1 MIDLQEIGT
10 GAAGIWIE
18 AAMGAWGTSVLPHFP
33 PCDDDMEVPAV
44 EEYKKYFRATM
55 LAWGMLATRGMVGV
69 KVKSNPPTI
78 DECIEAVCSYFKH
91 PIEWE
96 TVLLIAV
103 YDAAVKYDL
112 LKAMSKL
119 NRLEIAG
126 ELDGHTVLETV
137 AALNRKYHGS
147 VERGGFSQHVGKDD
161 FRIGNTTA
169 AWSVGFIHTPC
180 EYEQPERLT
189 AISGG

>member
-1 MIDLQEIGT
+1 MPRLPWMPGKRLCSHTFPLVMMICKRQPLK
-10 GAAGIWIE
+10 GIKN
-18 AAMGAWGTSVLPHFP
+18 TSGLPCLP
-33 PCDDDMEVPAV
+33 G
-44 EEYKKYFRATM
+44 
-55 LAWGMLATRGMVGV
+55 GMLATRGMVGV

-96 TVLLIAV
+96 TVFLIAV
-103 YDAAVKYDL
+103 YDASVKYDL

-147 VERGGFSQHVGKDD
+147 VEKG
-161 FRIGNTTA
+161 IYPYT
-169 AWSVGFIHTPC
+169 
-180 EYEQPERLT
+180 L
-189 AISGG
+189 

>member
-1 MIDLQEIGT
+1 
-10 GAAGIWIE
+10 
-18 AAMGAWGTSVLPHFP
+18 
-33 PCDDDMEVPAV
+33 
-44 EEYKKYFRATM
+44 
-55 LAWGMLATRGMVGV
+55 MLATRGMVGV

-96 TVLLIAV
+96 TVFLIAV
-103 YDAAVKYDL
+103 YDASVKYDL

-147 VERGGFSQHVGKDD
+147 VEKG
-161 FRIGNTTA
+161 IYPYT
-169 AWSVGFIHTPC
+169 
-180 EYEQPERLT
+180 L
-189 AISGG
+189 